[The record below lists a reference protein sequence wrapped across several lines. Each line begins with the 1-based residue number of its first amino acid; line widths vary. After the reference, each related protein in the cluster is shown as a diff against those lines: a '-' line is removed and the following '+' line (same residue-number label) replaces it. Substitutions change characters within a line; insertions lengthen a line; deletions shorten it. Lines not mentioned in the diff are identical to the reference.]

1 MKGGIFLG
9 GRGASFLSGG
19 GGVPNGRASVLMG
32 GRRGVQKKCRMGGA
46 PSMTPTMGNPVYVN
60 GKENIRK
67 HIWWL
72 AVILKVIIKIQTT
85 FVVQM

>member
-1 MKGGIFLG
+1 MKGGIFWG
-9 GRGASFLSGG
+9 EGRGASFLSG

-32 GRRGVQKKCRMGGA
+32 GRRVQKKCRMGGV
-46 PSMTPTMGNPVYVN
+46 PPPMTPTMGNPVYVN